1 MYAESL
7 RDTLRVHKGESITAC
22 CDKAADTGI
31 LILFRFSSLNTMTV
45 FNDKWHDREIRNKQD
60 P

>member
-1 MYAESL
+1 MYTESL
-7 RDTLRVHKGESITAC
+7 GDTLRVHKGKIAAC

-31 LILFRFSSLNTMTV
+31 LISFRFSSLNTMTV
-45 FNDKWHDREIRNKQD
+45 FNDKWHDWEIRNKQD

>member
-7 RDTLRVHKGESITAC
+7 RDTLRVHKGKSIAAC

-31 LILFRFSSLNTMTV
+31 LISFWFSSLNTMTV
-45 FNDKWHDREIRNKQD
+45 FNDKWHDWEIHNKQD